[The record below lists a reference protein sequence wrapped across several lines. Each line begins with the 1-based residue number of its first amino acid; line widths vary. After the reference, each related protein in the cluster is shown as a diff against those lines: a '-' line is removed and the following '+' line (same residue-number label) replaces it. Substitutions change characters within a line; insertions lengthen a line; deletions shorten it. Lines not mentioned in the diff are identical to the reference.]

1 MWHSWEELDWDRL
14 KEMKL
19 ILNSIIIEEVQVT
32 KVCYLKEKIA
42 TFCLTCHKQI
52 NDRNKYTLKR
62 NKSLV
67 KTSM

>member
-19 ILNSIIIEEVQVT
+19 ILNSIIIEEIQVT
-32 KVCYLKEKIA
+32 KVCWFKKKLA